1 MDTDLHNNFFKNIA
15 NIMASSQTIQ
25 MIIEE
30 EGNIPHLYKDT
41 KGKITIGVGYVV
53 RNLDAA
59 LKLDFIDKASGARAS
74 QEDIRKEYEA
84 IAILPF
90 GQGYPAVSYTKYT
103 RLVLSSTE
111 INRLLN
117 IMAAEKE
124 KEVALRLP
132 LYEYPEDV
140 QRVLIDMAYNL
151 GTTGL
156 FNKFPKFIE
165 AIKAKKWSEASKECR
180 SRDISE
186 ERNQKRKSLLE
197 RASK

>member
-1 MDTDLHNNFFKNIA
+1 
-15 NIMASSQTIQ
+15 MASSQTIQ
-25 MIIEE
+25 MIKEE
-30 EGNIPHLYKDT
+30 EGNISHLYKDT

-59 LKLDFIDKASGARAS
+59 LKLDFIDKSSGARAS
-74 QEDIRKEYEA
+74 QEDIRKEYET
-84 IAILPF
+84 IERLPF
-90 GQGYPAVSYTKYT
+90 GQGYPAVYYAKYT

-117 IMAAEKE
+117 IMVAEKE

-132 LYEYPEDV
+132 LYEEYPEDV